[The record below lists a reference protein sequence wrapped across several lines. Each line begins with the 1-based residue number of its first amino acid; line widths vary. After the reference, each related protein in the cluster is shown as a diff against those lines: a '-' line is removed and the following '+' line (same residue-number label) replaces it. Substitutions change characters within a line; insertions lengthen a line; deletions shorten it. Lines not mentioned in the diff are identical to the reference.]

1 MCCEPC
7 KVCPLIRGFSARV
20 SFYKGTK
27 FMLNLAIMAKATKK
41 AAKPRASTYEPK
53 VKFNG
58 TFEQLVGISVKDAEK
73 RTAAKKAAK
82 KA

>member
-1 MCCEPC
+1 
-7 KVCPLIRGFSARV
+7 
-20 SFYKGTK
+20 
-27 FMLNLAIMAKATKK
+27 MAKAIKK

-53 VKFNG
+53 VSFNG

-73 RTAAKKAAK
+73 RTAAKKSAK